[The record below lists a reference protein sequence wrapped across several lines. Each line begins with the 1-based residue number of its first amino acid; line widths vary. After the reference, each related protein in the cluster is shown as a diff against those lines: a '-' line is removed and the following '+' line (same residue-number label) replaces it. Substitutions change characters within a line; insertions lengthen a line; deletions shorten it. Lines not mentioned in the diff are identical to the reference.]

1 MKRTSCFSAAV
12 VALALGAFVLTGCK
26 EEPLVPDGPGDGT
39 SPELVINVTGE
50 NIEIPAEGGDVEIV
64 YELTNPVEGGSVS
77 ASCEAGW
84 IVDLD
89 WSTAGKVIV
98 SAEKNDSGE
107 SRTATL
113 IVTYSWDGGES
124 ADDASLVQPAAGAPS
139 GEYDYEFEMTEFL
152 GYFYEAYGNGGEDNY
167 YVWVSDRPFSEDGYA
182 EVGGTYYQFDMYAAP
197 GTGSMYFYQGAD
209 ETSTVELYFTEGTLV
224 VTADGGTYTF
234 DAVLTDTEG
243 KTHHVTYTGPA
254 GLEGE
259 DPDPDPDPE
268 PGDGGLSGPVDFV
281 ASLAAAGYASDEN
294 GVMAVTMQFTDM
306 EVDSEGYVIP
316 PGAMLTAEV
325 YMPFNE
331 DGKLALGTYEVADTY
346 EEYTV
351 ATGIDFYGYT
361 LGTYVVHY
369 PDENTY
375 ETGLISSGTMEITG
389 SRDFDL
395 YTITCDFTTAEGVSV
410 KCTYSGNMVVQGM
423 PLTGAMAEAA
433 YYGDYYDTGGG
444 NWMINIEPS
453 GDTGDAL
460 AVDFAVEGLDYSAG
474 IPTGTYTAAATQY
487 PEPGE
492 YLVGYENG
500 GYLYGTWYLNY
511 VAGELA
517 GYAPAISG
525 DLNITNNGDGTYELS
540 FSHVDD
546 LGYTWSGSW
555 SGTIFTSDGTAEG
568 YSTSSVKAKPLPGI
582 SARRGAETVQQK
594 IESLQE
600 NGLKVRPDIP
610 ARHKMPLRKTAR

>member
-1 MKRTSCFSAAV
+1 MKRTSLFSAAAI
-12 VALALGAFVLTGCK
+12 ALAVSAFVLVGC
-26 EEPLVPDGPGDGT
+26 EDPVAPDPGPDGPGNVDPT
-39 SPELVINVTGE
+39 PEPGV
-50 NIEIPAEGGDVEIV
+50 
-64 YELTNPVEGGSVS
+64 
-77 ASCEAGW
+77 
-84 IVDLD
+84 
-89 WSTAGKVIV
+89 
-98 SAEKNDSGE
+98 
-107 SRTATL
+107 
-113 IVTYSWDGGES
+113 
-124 ADDASLVQPAAGAPS
+124 
-139 GEYDYEFEMTEFL
+139 EYDYEFEMTEFM
-152 GYFYEAYGNGGEDNY
+152 GYFYEAYGNDGEDNY
-167 YVWVSDRPFSEDGYA
+167 FVWFSDTPFDANGYV
-182 EVGGTYYQFDMYAAP
+182 EVGGTYYLFDMYAAP
-197 GTGSMYFYQGAD
+197 GTGSTIPAGTYTLGTEYETAAMTISSDMSMYLYQGAD
-209 ETSTVELYFTEGTLV
+209 ETSTVALSFAEGTLE

-234 DAVLTDTEG
+234 DAVLTDNEG

-259 DPDPDPDPE
+259 DPDPDPDPDPE
-268 PGDGGLSGPVDFV
+268 PGDGGLSESVDFE

-306 EVDSEGYVIP
+306 DVDSEGYVIP
-316 PGAMLTAEV
+316 PGTMLTAEV

-331 DGKLALGTYEVADTY
+331 DGKLALGTYDVADTG

-351 ATGIDFYGYT
+351 ATGMDFYGYT

-423 PLTGAMAEAA
+423 PEPLSTLTGDYTLDLSGAMADAA
-433 YYGDYYDTGGG
+433 YYGDYYGTGGG
-444 NWMINIEPS
+444 NWVINMMWPD
-453 GDTGDAL
+453 GTGDAFM
-460 AVDFAVEGLDYSAG
+460 ADFTVEGLDYSAG
-474 IPTGTYTAAATQY
+474 IPTGTYTAAATEY

-492 YLVGYENG
+492 YLAGYESG
-500 GYLYGTWYLNY
+500 GYLSGTWYLNY
-511 VAGELA
+511 VAEALA

-555 SGTIFTSDGTAEG
+555 SGTISTYDSSTGG
-568 YSTSSVKAKPLPGI
+568 YSASSVKTKSQPGI
-582 SARRGAETVQQK
+582 SVRRGAETLQQK
-594 IESLQE
+594 IELLQE
-600 NGLKVRPDIP
+600 NGLKVRTD
-610 ARHKMPLRKTAR
+610 AAAQYKMPLRKTAR

>member
-1 MKRTSCFSAAV
+1 MKRTSLFSAAAI
-12 VALALGAFVLTGCK
+12 ALAVSAFVLVGC
-26 EEPLVPDGPGDGT
+26 EDPVAPDPGPDGPGNVDPT
-39 SPELVINVTGE
+39 PEPGV
-50 NIEIPAEGGDVEIV
+50 
-64 YELTNPVEGGSVS
+64 
-77 ASCEAGW
+77 
-84 IVDLD
+84 
-89 WSTAGKVIV
+89 
-98 SAEKNDSGE
+98 
-107 SRTATL
+107 
-113 IVTYSWDGGES
+113 
-124 ADDASLVQPAAGAPS
+124 
-139 GEYDYEFEMTEFL
+139 EYDYEFEMTEFM
-152 GYFYEAYGNGGEDNY
+152 GYFYEAYGNDGEDNY
-167 YVWVSDRPFSEDGYA
+167 FVWFSDTPFDANGYV
-182 EVGGTYYQFDMYAAP
+182 EVGGTYYLFDMYAAP
-197 GTGSMYFYQGAD
+197 GTGSTIPAGTYTLGTEYETAAMTISSDMSMYLYQGAD
-209 ETSTVELYFTEGTLV
+209 ETSTVALSFTEGTLE

-423 PLTGAMAEAA
+423 PGPLSTLTGDYTLDLTGAMAEAA
-433 YYGDYYDTGGG
+433 YYGDYYGTGGG